1 MRFLRRRALVC
12 DAKVGG
18 LGPAA
23 AAAAAAEDGSMAR
36 RQFLLLRRCFFF
48 FSLPVDSM
56 EEEAEK
62 GNRKY
67 D

>member
-23 AAAAAAEDGSMAR
+23 AAAAEDGSMAR
-36 RQFLLLRRCFFF
+36 RQFLLVRCCFF
-48 FSLPVDSM
+48 FSLSVDSI

-62 GNRKY
+62 SNRKY

>member
-23 AAAAAAEDGSMAR
+23 AAAAEDGSMAR

-48 FSLPVDSM
+48 LFSLPVDSM

>member
-1 MRFLRRRALVC
+1 LVC

-23 AAAAAAEDGSMAR
+23 AAAAEDGSMAR
-36 RQFLLLRRCFFF
+36 RQFLLVRCCFF
-48 FSLPVDSM
+48 FSLSVDSI

-62 GNRKY
+62 SNRKY